1 MQDETL
7 FSRAEGNFRYAVKN
21 YLAFSGDELELNFIG
36 YALQQAAE
44 LAIKHF
50 MEINGV
56 RYEKTHQIEDLLD
69 SCESKNVPVKYTE
82 EFYNFAPAVSKWE
95 SKTRYIKNY
104 VLARK
109 QLEKGMGLIREFFLM
124 NGSTEKNLMP
134 RTTAAKTDELKAF

>member
-56 RYEKTHQIEDLLD
+56 RYEKTHQI
-69 SCESKNVPVKYTE
+69 
-82 EFYNFAPAVSKWE
+82 APAVSKWE

-134 RTTAAKTDELKAF
+134 RTTAAKTDELEAF

>member
-7 FSRAEGNFRYAVKN
+7 FSRAEGHFRYAVKN

-56 RYEKTHQIEDLLD
+56 RYEKTHQI
-69 SCESKNVPVKYTE
+69 
-82 EFYNFAPAVSKWE
+82 APAVSKWE

>member
-56 RYEKTHQIEDLLD
+56 RYEKTHQI
-69 SCESKNVPVKYTE
+69 
-82 EFYNFAPAVSKWE
+82 APAVSKWE

-124 NGSTEKNLMP
+124 NGMKIMKLLTHCRQSNTPQQSMWYLISEV
-134 RTTAAKTDELKAF
+134 DV

>member
-56 RYEKTHQIEDLLD
+56 RYEKTHQI
-69 SCESKNVPVKYTE
+69 
-82 EFYNFAPAVSKWE
+82 APAVSKWE

>member
-56 RYEKTHQIEDLLD
+56 RYEKTHQI
-69 SCESKNVPVKYTE
+69 
-82 EFYNFAPAVSKWE
+82 APAVSKWE

-109 QLEKGMGLIREFFLM
+109 QLEKEVGLIREFFLM